1 MICQF
6 NETHYKRKKSH
17 EEGGGVDIMVFIF
30 TMGSFYGQ
38 RAPKLRD
45 ASSDS
50 LVHASFSFVLLFSRL
65 PPARELPPSL
75 CLLHLSFSSAL
86 HVAGVALSTLFTKE
100 SVDGPS
106 FAILLFLLLLLLLC
120 FFVFFFF
127 WWSVFVLLANMQQF
141 AKEVW
146 LVLLFF

>member
-1 MICQF
+1 LPKI

-86 HVAGVALSTLFTKE
+86 HVAGVALSHCSQKKASTALVF
-100 SVDGPS
+100 V
-106 FAILLFLLLLLLLC
+106 FLLF
-120 FFVFFFF
+120 FFFFFFFFF

>member
-1 MICQF
+1 
-6 NETHYKRKKSH
+6 
-17 EEGGGVDIMVFIF
+17 
-30 TMGSFYGQ
+30 MGSFYGQ

-45 ASSDS
+45 ASGS
-50 LVHASFSFVLLFSRL
+50 LVHASFSFVLLFSPLPRESFRHRL
-65 PPARELPPSL
+65 LASSL
-75 CLLHLSFSSAL
+75 FLVCTTRRWSCF
-86 HVAGVALSTLFTKE
+86 VTLFTKE

-106 FAILLFLLLLLLLC
+106 FAVLLFLLL
-120 FFVFFFF
+120 FFI